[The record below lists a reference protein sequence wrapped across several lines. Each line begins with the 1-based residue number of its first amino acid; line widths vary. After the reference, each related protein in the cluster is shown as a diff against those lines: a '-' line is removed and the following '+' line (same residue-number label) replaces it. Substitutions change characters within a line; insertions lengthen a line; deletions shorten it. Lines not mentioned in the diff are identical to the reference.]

1 MRILYLSQ
9 YFPPEVGA
17 TQTRAYEMARYLVSA
32 GHEVTM
38 LTEVPNHPSGVIP
51 PEYRGKLYERAD
63 LEGIDVIRVWVKASP
78 EKTFIT
84 RMAFYL
90 TYMIDAALA
99 GLILARG
106 RYDVLYATSPPLFV
120 GGAALSLSYLRRI
133 PLVFEVRDLW
143 PESAVALGEMTNPRA
158 VAAAGKLEEM
168 CYNRA
173 RCIVVVTEGIRRR
186 LEDRGFGGKVALIPN
201 GANTDLFRPVPEA
214 GAALRAELGLT
225 GKFLVLYAGIHG
237 VAQGL
242 ETVLEAA
249 RLVQGVPDIH
259 FLFVGEGP
267 RKADLQALRNKLA
280 LTNVTML
287 AERPRSEMPAFL
299 SAADVALVPLR
310 GLELFRGAMPSKMF
324 DAWACGCPVVLSIDG
339 EARQLLGMADAG
351 VFVEAENA
359 EQMARA
365 ILRLK
370 EEPGKLRRY
379 RENGR
384 RFVEAHY
391 SRQHL
396 AACLEALLLGMI
408 ERKAA

>member
-63 LEGIDVIRVWVKASP
+63 LEGIDVIRVWVKTSP